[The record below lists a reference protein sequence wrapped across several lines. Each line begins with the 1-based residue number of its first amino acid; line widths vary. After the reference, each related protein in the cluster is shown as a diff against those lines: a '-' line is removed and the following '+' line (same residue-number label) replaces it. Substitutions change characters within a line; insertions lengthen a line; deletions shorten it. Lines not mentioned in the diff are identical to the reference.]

1 MTAIYGKRNISVP
14 MERPVAR
21 DSFLTAR
28 YLGVSRS
35 SVIRSALQAWIDQTA
50 GQRADVSEV
59 PLPKRPRQKRS
70 DPNSK
75 QLRGA
80 KVLPPR
86 PMVTSFTADFDFVQD
101 VRRASKLTGVPISIY
116 VEKAPFDW
124 MESASLADSES
135 GRELRALNPFTGVLT
150 QEVWLVALQGVD
162 RKPGECG

>member
-14 MERPVAR
+14 MERPVAK
-21 DSFLTAR
+21 DSFLTAK

-116 VEKAPFDW
+116 VETALGVWIENHRPQV
-124 MESASLADSES
+124 SAFLKSNPDQEKEWIEAEADRHVPKM
-135 GRELRALNPFTGVLT
+135 GGTPRA
-150 QEVWLVALQGVD
+150 
-162 RKPGECG
+162 

>member
-14 MERPVAR
+14 MERWVAR

-116 VEKAPFDW
+116 VEKALGVW
-124 MESASLADSES
+124 IENH
-135 GRELRALNPFTGVLT
+135 RAQVTAFLKANPGQEEEWCDAEEDRHTPRLTGT
-150 QEVWLVALQGVD
+150 PRA
-162 RKPGECG
+162 